1 MQGTVDLIACIDEP
15 LPAELLNQG
24 PFQFVF
30 CTEVL
35 EHVADWP
42 MAFKNLASLMGK
54 GGHLLI
60 TCPFFYP
67 LHEEPYDFWRPTH
80 HAIRYFAEQSGLL
93 MVECSRAGDTWDV
106 LGTLLG
112 AARLK
117 SNDSSLIARIAAKT
131 AIIAQRVFYQL
142 LTSETLQKYVNCESP
157 LYLSNIAILT
167 KP

>member
-1 MQGTVDLIACIDEP
+1 
-15 LPAELLNQG
+15 
-24 PFQFVF
+24 
-30 CTEVL
+30 
-35 EHVADWP
+35 
-42 MAFKNLASLMGK
+42 
-54 GGHLLI
+54 
-60 TCPFFYP
+60 
-67 LHEEPYDFWRPTH
+67 
-80 HAIRYFAEQSGLL
+80 
-93 MVECSRAGDTWDV
+93 MVECSRAGGTWDV